1 MSKTSQQSIGND
13 RAWHHKPL
21 AEINQQQAELNHM
34 YVGFFRHSSPYI
46 NAHRGKT
53 FVLML
58 DGEAVASDNFA
69 NIVHDIAL
77 LNSLGVRLVLVHG
90 ARLQIDARLQA
101 NQLPS
106 RLHHHRRVTD
116 EAAMACVKEAVGSL
130 RTDIEAKL
138 SMGLANSP
146 MQGARLRVC
155 GGNFVCGKPLGVVDG
170 VDYCHTGEV
179 RRVDREAIERQL
191 DDGSIVLLSNLG
203 YSPTGEV
210 FNLSVEDVAAQVAV
224 ALQADKLICFGA
236 GNGIVNQQGERHS
249 ELLTRAA
256 ERLLHRYLEGLEDS
270 ESPHSELSR
279 QLTAITT
286 ACRGGVGRGHLISY
300 RQDGALLIELFTRD
314 GSGTMVI
321 QESYEQVRQASI
333 EDVGGI
339 IELIQPLEESGTLVR
354 RSREL
359 LENEID
365 RFTVVERDG
374 AIIACAALYS
384 FNDGSGELACVAVDA
399 DYRGGQRGDQL
410 LAAIEASARQQRLQ
424 RLFVLTT
431 RTAHWFQERGF
442 VEVDISTLPGE
453 KQSLYNLQRNSKVF
467 AKPLL

>member
-1 MSKTSQQSIGND
+1 MSKDNSTEKSQ
-13 RAWHHKPL
+13 
-21 AEINQQQAELNHM
+21 ELQGKHRQ
-34 YVGFFRHSSPYI
+34 YVDFFRHSSPYI

-77 LNSLGVRLVLVHG
+77 LDSLGVRLVLVHG
-90 ARLQIDARLQA
+90 ARPQIEARLQMQ
-101 NQLPS
+101 QLQT
-106 RLHHHRRVTD
+106 RLHHHLRVTD
-116 EAAMACVKEAVGSL
+116 EQALVCVKEAVGSL
-130 RTDIEAKL
+130 KTDIEAKL

-155 GGNFVCGKPLGVVDG
+155 SGNFVSGKPIGVVDG

-179 RRVDREAIERQL
+179 RRVDGQAIARQL
-191 DDGSIVLLSNLG
+191 DQGQIVLLSNLG
-203 YSPTGEV
+203 YSPTGEI
-210 FNLSVEDVAAQVAV
+210 FNLALEDVASQAAV
-224 ALQADKLICFGA
+224 ELQADKLICFGA
-236 GNGIVNQQGERHS
+236 SDGITNQQGQRHS
-249 ELLTRAA
+249 ELLLKGA
-256 ERLLHRYLEGLEDS
+256 ERLLHHYLDSLEDS
-270 ESPHSELSR
+270 ATAHSELSR

-286 ACRGGVGRGHLISY
+286 ACQGGVDRGHLVSY
-300 RQDGALLIELFTRD
+300 LTDGALLLELFTRE
-314 GSGTMVI
+314 GAGTMVV
-321 QESYEQVRQASI
+321 QESYEQLRQAGI

-339 IELIQPLEESGTLVR
+339 LELIQPLENAGTLVR

-365 RFTVVERDG
+365 RFTVIERDNAVIG
-374 AIIACAALYS
+374 CAALYGYE
-384 FNDGSGELACVAVDA
+384 DGSGELACVAVDPA
-399 DYRGGQRGDQL
+399 YRGGDRGDQL
-410 LAAIEASARQQRLQ
+410 LKQLELNAKAQQID

-442 VEVDISTLPGE
+442 VETEIDSLPSA

-467 AKPLL
+467 TKQLG

>member
-1 MSKTSQQSIGND
+1 MQPSSDQIAKTHRD
-13 RAWHHKPL
+13 
-21 AEINQQQAELNHM
+21 
-34 YVGFFRHSSPYI
+34 YVDFFRHSSPYI

-53 FVLML
+53 LVLML
-58 DGEAVASDNFA
+58 DGEAIASDNFA

-90 ARLQIDARLQA
+90 ARPQIEARLQEK
-101 NQLPS
+101 QLAT
-106 RLHHHRRVTD
+106 RLHHYLRVTD
-116 EAAMACVKEAVGSL
+116 EAALSCVKEAVGSL

-138 SMGLANSP
+138 SMGVANSP
-146 MQGARLRVC
+146 MQGASLRVC
-155 GGNFVCGKPLGVVDG
+155 GGNFVAGKPLGVVDG

-179 RRVDREAIERQL
+179 RRVDHKGIARQL
-191 DDGSIVLLSNLG
+191 DDGHIVLLSNLG

-210 FNLSVEDVAAQVAV
+210 FNLALEDVATQVSV

-236 GNGIVNQQGERHS
+236 NAGITNQQGERHS
-249 ELLTRAA
+249 ELLVKAA
-256 ERLLHRYLEGLEDS
+256 ERLQGRYLDTLKDS
-270 ESPHSELSR
+270 DTAHTELSR
-279 QLTAITT
+279 QLAAITA
-286 ACRGGVGRGHLISY
+286 ACNGGVERGHLISY
-300 RQDGALLIELFTRD
+300 RNDGALLIELFTRE
-314 GSGTMVI
+314 GSGTMVV

-339 IELIQPLEESGTLVR
+339 LEIIQPLENAGALVR

-359 LENEID
+359 LEHEID

-374 AIIACAALYS
+374 AVIGCAALYG
-384 FNDGSGELACVAVDA
+384 FEDGSAELACVAVNA
-399 DYRGGQRGDQL
+399 EYRGGNRGDQL
-410 LAAIEASARQQRLQ
+410 LKAIENSARGQQVE

-442 VEVDISTLPGE
+442 AEVDISSLPAA

-467 AKPLL
+467 LKILK